1 MLTTTYLSTQI
12 ILKHNY
18 LQGFFSFLKIF
29 FDDFFDFL
37 TY

>member
-1 MLTTTYLSTQI
+1 MLATTYLSTQI
-12 ILKHNY
+12 ILKHNV
-18 LQGFFSFLKIF
+18 LPRFLSIVKNV